1 MTTKR
6 RSQAQGKSDIAYLE
20 KLMGGPLTLGGALSA
35 IRESEGESLAQ
46 FSERLGVSRTH
57 LSDIEHGRRSVSLE
71 RAAQF
76 AATLGQHQAQ
86 FVRLALQDQVRE
98 AGLKLRVDVYAA

>member
-6 RSQAQGKSDIAYLE
+6 GVEAKKDSDLRYLE

-35 IRESEGESLAQ
+35 LREAEGESLSQFAQ
-46 FSERLGVSRTH
+46 RLEISRTH

-71 RAAQF
+71 RAAKF
-76 AATLGQHQAQ
+76 ASALGQHQAQ

-98 AGLKLRVDVYAA
+98 AGLKLRVDVHAA

>member
-6 RSQAQGKSDIAYLE
+6 RGRLQDKAADYLE
-20 KLMGGPLTLGGALSA
+20 KLMGGPLTLGGALAA
-35 IRESEGESLAQ
+35 IRESDGKSLSE
-46 FSERLGVSRTH
+46 FSEQLGISRTH

-71 RAAQF
+71 RAAKF
-76 AATLGQHQAQ
+76 AESLRQSQAQ

-98 AGLKLRVDVYAA
+98 AGLKLRVDVHAA

>member
-1 MTTKR
+1 MATKR
-6 RSQAQGKSDIAYLE
+6 RLQDRKTSDVAYLE
-20 KLMGGPLTLGGALSA
+20 KLMGGPLTLGGAIAA

-46 FSERLGVSRTH
+46 FAEKLGISRTH
-57 LSDIEHGRRSVSLE
+57 LSDIEHGRRSVSLG

-76 AATLGQHQAQ
+76 ASALDQNQAQ

-98 AGLKLRVDVYAA
+98 AGLKLRVDVHAA

>member
-6 RSQAQGKSDIAYLE
+6 GRSESDTAYIENLI
-20 KLMGGPLTLGGALSA
+20 GGPLSLGGALGA

-46 FSERLGVSRTH
+46 FAQRLGVSRTH
-57 LSDIEHGRRSVSLE
+57 LSDIEHGRRSLSLE

-76 AATLGQHQAQ
+76 AAALGHNQAQ
-86 FVRLALQDQVRE
+86 FVRLALQDLVRE
-98 AGLKLRVDVYAA
+98 AGLKLRVAVHAA

>member
-6 RSQAQGKSDIAYLE
+6 RAQVQGKSDAYLE

-35 IRESEGESLAQ
+35 IRVSDGESLAQ
-46 FSERLGVSRTH
+46 FSERLGISRTH

-76 AATLGQHQAQ
+76 AETLGQHQAQ
-86 FVRLALQDQVRE
+86 FVRLALQDQVRD
-98 AGLKLRVDVYAA
+98 AGLKLRVDVHAA